1 MRQLHRDLEIIF
13 AVVLS
18 VIGSQSHLLAQGYP
32 TKPIRIVAGFAAGGP
47 TEVIARV
54 AGQKL
59 SDKWGQPV
67 IVETR
72 SGAGGNI
79 AAEYV
84 ARAAPDGYTLLL
96 PAFAH
101 AVNPSLYAKLPFDT
115 KKDFAPVALLATSA
129 NVLAIHPSIP
139 ARSLRELIALAKMQ
153 RTPLTYGSAG
163 VATASHL
170 AGELFKSMAG
180 IQITHIPFKGAAPAS
195 VDLLGGHIS
204 CAFPGVSL
212 VLPHYRSGRM
222 RLIGTTSAQRSATLP
237 EVPTLAEGGL
247 KGFEVISWYGLL
259 APAALPV
266 ELVSRLHHEVV
277 RGLAEVDAI
286 ERLQAIG
293 VGASAITTAEFAAF
307 LNREQEKWAR
317 VIRSAGL
324 QAQ

>member
-1 MRQLHRDLEIIF
+1 
-13 AVVLS
+13 
-18 VIGSQSHLLAQGYP
+18 
-32 TKPIRIVAGFAAGGP
+32 
-47 TEVIARV
+47 
-54 AGQKL
+54 
-59 SDKWGQPV
+59 
-67 IVETR
+67 
-72 SGAGGNI
+72 
-79 AAEYV
+79 
-84 ARAAPDGYTLLL
+84 
-96 PAFAH
+96 
-101 AVNPSLYAKLPFDT
+101 
-115 KKDFAPVALLATSA
+115 
-129 NVLAIHPSIP
+129 
-139 ARSLRELIALAKMQ
+139 
-153 RTPLTYGSAG
+153 
-163 VATASHL
+163 
-170 AGELFKSMAG
+170 
-180 IQITHIPFKGAAPAS
+180 
-195 VDLLGGHIS
+195 
-204 CAFPGVSL
+204 
-212 VLPHYRSGRM
+212 M

>member
-1 MRQLHRDLEIIF
+1 M
-13 AVVLS
+13 AAC
-18 VIGSQSHLLAQGYP
+18 LLKQ
-32 TKPIRIVAGFAAGGP
+32 I
-47 TEVIARV
+47 
-54 AGQKL
+54 QKFF
-59 SDKWGQPV
+59 
-67 IVETR
+67 R
-72 SGAGGNI
+72 SLGTSFTAMPG
-79 AAEYV
+79 
-84 ARAAPDGYTLLL
+84 
-96 PAFAH
+96 
-101 AVNPSLYAKLPFDT
+101 LYQKLPFD
-115 KKDFAPVALLATSA
+115 PVADFDAVITVTAGAYTLAVSSA
-129 NVLAIHPSIP
+129 LPFMSVA
-139 ARSLRELIALAKMQ
+139 ELVAHAKANPG
-153 RTPLTYGSAG
+153 TLTYGSAG

-180 IQITHIPFKGAAPAS
+180 IQITHIPYKGAAPAS